1 MLAARKAEW
10 ELPGPGLTTN
20 YCSNKLMYKAGSAVI
35 WNVEELLFPL
45 LPSLNNIVSP
55 IDAAMG
61 KKQITLFEI
70 MLMKLSSEYF
80 THIEL
85 NIF

>member
-1 MLAARKAEW
+1 
-10 ELPGPGLTTN
+10 
-20 YCSNKLMYKAGSAVI
+20 MYKAGSAVS

-55 IDAAMG
+55 IDAAIG
-61 KKQITLFEI
+61 KKIMPFEI

-85 NIF
+85 NIFS